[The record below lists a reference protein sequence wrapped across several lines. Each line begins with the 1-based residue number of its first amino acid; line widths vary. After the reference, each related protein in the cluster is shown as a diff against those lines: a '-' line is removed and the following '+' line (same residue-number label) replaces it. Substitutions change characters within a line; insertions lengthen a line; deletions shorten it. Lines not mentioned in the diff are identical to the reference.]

1 MYKVKYKWLSYFS
14 IEELYKLFTLYPYT
28 QLIYFKR
35 CHCGQSS
42 LAQDFTSDASDLG
55 CIDNLEDTRPL
66 MSWESPSLYENT
78 GYKIYEYIHLNIVP
92 VYFRIFYVKE

>member
-1 MYKVKYKWLSYFS
+1 M
-14 IEELYKLFTLYPYT
+14 YKLFTLYPYT

-42 LAQDFTSDASDLG
+42 LAQDFTSDVSDLG

-78 GYKIYEYIHLNIVP
+78 GYENICLCK
-92 VYFRIFYVKE
+92 YCSCIL